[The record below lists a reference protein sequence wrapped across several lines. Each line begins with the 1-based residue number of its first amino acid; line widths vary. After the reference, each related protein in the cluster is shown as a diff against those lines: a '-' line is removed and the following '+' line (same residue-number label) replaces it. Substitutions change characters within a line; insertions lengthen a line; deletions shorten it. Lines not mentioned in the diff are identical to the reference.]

1 MAIASRY
8 ANGLANGTPL
18 LGAFCCLDGFSVS
31 HIFAKAGFDFL
42 VLDRQHAAYDWHELE
57 QMCFRIKSEG
67 TAVFIRTGSAAQQEI
82 DLALDLPIEGIV
94 IPNSASLEEAKQ
106 ALSFTKY
113 PPLGIRSVG
122 NERHE
127 AIRDVGKLGD
137 PLVGLLIEH
146 PGAVEAIDEILSL
159 EVDFAWVGTH
169 DLAAL
174 MGMEPWD
181 PETGE
186 MPSELAKALDRVKR
200 SAEAHGVPFWQP
212 PGKGVP
218 IGIADVD
225 ARLVRQAAEQAVAKW
240 KS

>member
-1 MAIASRY
+1 M
-8 ANGLANGTPL
+8 
-18 LGAFCCLDGFSVS
+18 
-31 HIFAKAGFDFL
+31 
-42 VLDRQHAAYDWHELE
+42 
-57 QMCFRIKSEG
+57 
-67 TAVFIRTGSAAQQEI
+67 
-82 DLALDLPIEGIV
+82 
-94 IPNSASLEEAKQ
+94 
-106 ALSFTKY
+106 
-113 PPLGIRSVG
+113 
-122 NERHE
+122 
-127 AIRDVGKLGD
+127 
-137 PLVGLLIEH
+137 LIEH
-146 PGAVEAIDEILSL
+146 PGAVEAIDEIFSL
-159 EVDFAWVGTH
+159 DIDFAWVGTH

-200 SAEAHGVPFWQP
+200 SAAAHDIPFWQP